1 MTLISS
7 MVAVVCPFTGV
18 SQIPC
23 NSKQDK
29 YCSDIIL
36 LAIQLNF
43 FLICNMDLMFRGD
56 LGSNWAESTENP
68 TQPCPRMYVADSTAD
83 TLPQS
88 GTFAA
93 TEERLLT
100 QQYPPGPSLT
110 PAFTLGVGRSVGF
123 GTTVGSYRIVSAPW
137 KPLCAP
143 AIYPTL
149 SPNPGN
155 HWSLLSPWFRFSR
168 LPYSWNHKAC
178 SSFCH

>member
-7 MVAVVCPFTGV
+7 MVAAVCPFTGV
-18 SQIPC
+18 SQTPC

-29 YCSDIIL
+29 YCSDIIV

-43 FLICNMDLMFRGD
+43 FLIFKMDLMFRGD

-68 TQPCPRMYVADSTAD
+68 IQPCPCTYVTCCTAD
-83 TLPQS
+83 PLPRSGASAATDEHLRHSSVPQS
-88 GTFAA
+88 
-93 TEERLLT
+93 
-100 QQYPPGPSLT
+100 PSLAS
-110 PAFTLGVGRSVGF
+110 AFALGHSMGF
-123 GTTVGSYRIVSAPW
+123 GTAVGSYRIVSAPW

-143 AIYPTL
+143 PMYPTL

-155 HWSLLSPWFRFSR
+155 HWSLLAPWFRFSR
-168 LPYSWNHKAC
+168 LSYSWNHKAC